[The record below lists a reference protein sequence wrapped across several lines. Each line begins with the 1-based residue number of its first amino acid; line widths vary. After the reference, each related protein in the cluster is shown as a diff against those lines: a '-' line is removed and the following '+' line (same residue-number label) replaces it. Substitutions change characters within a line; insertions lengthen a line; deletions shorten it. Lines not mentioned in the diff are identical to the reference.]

1 MWRAGQDL
9 GVFLYYS
16 LLYYLVIG
24 SLIEPEAHVSSR
36 LAGYSAPEICLFLNS
51 QCLDYS
57 HVQTCLAF

>member
-36 LAGYSAPEICLFLNS
+36 LAGYPAPEICLFLTLN
-51 QCLDYS
+51 
-57 HVQTCLAF
+57 V